1 MDLQKLHSQ
10 LQSISAQHQM
20 LIKTLS
26 SNEEEARKEKI
37 RNVHDEVT
45 SFNREQKQLIEKIRK
60 SVKME
65 NLTKYKNGEF
75 QSKKT
80 IKIIPDKSPK
90 AAPSITIKVPK
101 LEIIQEKNAKKEED
115 FKVWK
120 TEKSSTVKSKN
131 HSAEQDSFLEKLGL
145 VNQERYAEM
154 RFKQHDRK
162 RRTRN
167 IPSYL
172 LLFSTDSDKCYES
185 PPDSSDTEDLD
196 VSFGTKRKRDGPSSC
211 SLLPVKK
218 KRRKEK
224 HQEPISMSSKIV
236 TSTEGIDIHDF
247 HEITCSVCRDAGN
260 LLMCDTCDR
269 VYHLSC
275 LDPPLSKVPPG
286 TWFCPKCL
294 NVSSTL
300 RQLKIC
306 TLRQLKSGILRQLKN
321 GTLRQLK
328 SYTLRQLK
336 ICTLRQLKSGILRQL
351 ESCTLLQLKSGI
363 LRKLK
368 SGTLR
373 QLESCTLLQL
383 KSGILRQLKNGTLRQ
398 LKSYTLRQLK
408 ICTLRQLKSGILR
421 KLKSGTLRQLE
432 SCTLLQLKSGTLRHL
447 KSGTLCQLKSGTLRQ
462 LKICTLRQLKSGIL
476 RQLKSGTL
484 RQLKNGTLRQLKS
497 YTLRQLKICTLLQLK
512 SGILRQLES
521 CTLLQLKSGIL
532 RQLKSGILRQLKSG
546 TLRHLKSGTL
556 CQLKSG
562 TLRQLKSGT
571 LCQLKNGT
579 LRQLKSCTLRQ
590 LITTTITHSES
601 ILFCQRTER
610 LKDFKSPDIEEMKR
624 NKESF
629 IEYKQEIDKKRRD
642 TLNAALEIRR
652 KRHNFGT
659 QIRQFTASIAF
670 GQIGVKFFLKTDEA
684 VEGKTFHEIAE
695 TNESY

>member
-294 NVSSTL
+294 
-300 RQLKIC
+300 
-306 TLRQLKSGILRQLKN
+306 
-321 GTLRQLK
+321 
-328 SYTLRQLK
+328 
-336 ICTLRQLKSGILRQL
+336 
-351 ESCTLLQLKSGI
+351 
-363 LRKLK
+363 
-368 SGTLR
+368 
-373 QLESCTLLQL
+373 
-383 KSGILRQLKNGTLRQ
+383 
-398 LKSYTLRQLK
+398 
-408 ICTLRQLKSGILR
+408 
-421 KLKSGTLRQLE
+421 
-432 SCTLLQLKSGTLRHL
+432 
-447 KSGTLCQLKSGTLRQ
+447 
-462 LKICTLRQLKSGIL
+462 
-476 RQLKSGTL
+476 
-484 RQLKNGTLRQLKS
+484 
-497 YTLRQLKICTLLQLK
+497 
-512 SGILRQLES
+512 
-521 CTLLQLKSGIL
+521 
-532 RQLKSGILRQLKSG
+532 
-546 TLRHLKSGTL
+546 
-556 CQLKSG
+556 
-562 TLRQLKSGT
+562 
-571 LCQLKNGT
+571 
-579 LRQLKSCTLRQ
+579 
-590 LITTTITHSES
+590 
-601 ILFCQRTER
+601 ER

-659 QIRQFTASIAF
+659 QIRQFTASIAN
-670 GQIGVKFFLKTDEA
+670 QEQARKASQENIEQLK
-684 VEGKTFHEIAE
+684 VSLLRMKTFLSLIKV
-695 TNESY
+695 S